1 MEQKVFRIGEPV
13 TAEFMT
19 ELVNCVAGSETKSM
33 AAKTAAES
41 AAAVSNAAQITAD
54 AASDKADAAFNE
66 ANQARI
72 TADAANIASAEIASV
87 AQNALSK
94 ATELTERANSG
105 EFNGANGVVV
115 EKDGCFVFDIQD
127 GELYLHYTGD
137 TAPEAE
143 VNENGDLLI
152 NIL

>member
-1 MEQKVFRIGEPV
+1 MEHKVFRIGEPV

-19 ELVNCVAGSETKSM
+19 ELVNSVAESETKSM
-33 AAKTAAES
+33 TAKTAAES
-41 AAAVSNAAQITAD
+41 AATVSNAAQATAD
-54 AASDKADAAFNE
+54 AASDRADAAFNE

-72 TADAANIASAEIASV
+72 TADAANIASAEIVSV
-87 AQNALSK
+87 AQDAFSK

-115 EKDGCFVFDIQD
+115 EKDGYFGFDIQD
-127 GELYLHYTGD
+127 GDLYLHYTGD
-137 TAPEAE
+137 AAPEAE
-143 VNENGDLLI
+143 VNENGELLL